1 MSLVRKVYQNISLEE
16 DLKNMLSSIKIEAN
30 KLEGLANRNGSRKE
44 LNKIV
49 HKLNEIRT
57 LAENCQDKSKK
68 YHLEEIEKQ
77 ARKIIKKI
85 RNIENNLFRSV
96 KNGNYYEFN

>member
-16 DLKNMLSSIKIEAN
+16 DLKNMLSSIKIEVN

-68 YHLEEIEKQ
+68 YHFEEIEKQ
-77 ARKIIKKI
+77 SRKIIKKI